1 MHQGRPMGA
10 PGPAPSQSLLAA
22 DALRAR
28 RFRTGRT
35 VFALM
40 LREMATT
47 YGRSPGGYLWAV
59 LDPTLAVVVL
69 SVLFSLA
76 FPAPP
81 LGDSFPLFYATAYLP
96 FMLFNDVANKMA
108 TSINFS
114 RPLLAYPAVTF
125 LDTMLAR
132 FALHALTHGMVSVI
146 VYFGITVI
154 FGATA
159 EFDFG
164 AIGLGF
170 AMGAALGFGIG
181 ALNCYLMTAFPAW
194 ERAWQIATRPLFLIS
209 GIFIPFESMPQI
221 AQKILWWNPLLHIV
235 GMTRTG
241 FYEVYRGDYVSVVYV
256 AVLAMLTMT
265 FGLLLLF
272 RHHRHLLEK

>member
-1 MHQGRPMGA
+1 MDAQDPVTD
-10 PGPAPSQSLLAA
+10 QTLLQA
-22 DALRAR
+22 DGLRAR

-40 LREMATT
+40 LREMGTT

-59 LDPTLAVVVL
+59 LDPTLAVAVL
-69 SVLFSLA
+69 SVLFSFA
-76 FPAPP
+76 FAAPP

-125 LDTMLAR
+125 LDSMLAR
-132 FALHALTHGMVSVI
+132 FTLHALTHGMVSVI
-146 VYFGITVI
+146 VYVGIIMV
-154 FGATA
+154 FGARA
-159 EFDFG
+159 ELEIG
-164 AIGLGF
+164 AIAAGF
-170 AMGAALGFGIG
+170 GMGALLGFGIG
-181 ALNCYLMTAFPAW
+181 SLNCYLMTAFPAW
-194 ERAWQIATRPLFLIS
+194 ERAWQIATRPLFLVS
-209 GIFIPFESMPQI
+209 GLFVPFEAMPDI
-221 AQKILWWNPLLHIV
+221 AKEILWWNPLLHIV
-235 GMTRTG
+235 GMTRRG
-241 FYEVYRGDYVSVVYV
+241 FYESYRGDYVSVVFV
-256 AVLAMLTMT
+256 CLVSLITMT

>member
-1 MHQGRPMGA
+1 MKPRNPDTYDA
-10 PGPAPSQSLLAA
+10 PLKA

-59 LDPTLAVVVL
+59 LDPTLAVAVL
-69 SVLFSLA
+69 SVLFSFA
-76 FPAPP
+76 FAAPP

-132 FALHALTHGMVSVI
+132 FALHTLTHAMVSVI
-146 VYFGITVI
+146 VYVGIIVV

-159 EFDFG
+159 ECDYG
-164 AIGLGF
+164 AISLGF
-170 AMGAALGFGIG
+170 VMGAALGFGIG

-194 ERAWQIATRPLFLIS
+194 ERAWQIATRPLFLVS
-209 GIFIPFESMPQI
+209 GIFIPFEAMPPV
-221 AQKILWWNPLLHIV
+221 AQDILWWNPLLHIV
-235 GMTRTG
+235 GMTRAG
-241 FYEVYRGDYVSVVYV
+241 FYEVYRAEYVSVIYV
-256 AVLAMLTMT
+256 GLLSMITMT
-265 FGLLLLF
+265 FGLLLLY